1 MPKQS
6 KALTVN
12 NNEAN
17 GTNYL
22 GNDDVEHETRH
33 HGSRVQ
39 VVVKDGDHMTSR
51 GRPAREHWSSWMD
64 FLCR

>member
-1 MPKQS
+1 MPKQLNTLS
-6 KALTVN
+6 PNK
-12 NNEAN
+12 NETS

-22 GNDDVEHETRH
+22 WNDDVEHKNRR

-39 VVVKDGDHMTSR
+39 VAVKDVNPMTSR
-51 GRPAREHWSSWMD
+51 GGPAREHWSSWMD